1 MPEGPG
7 LGITPSLMPPRASP
21 EALERLRPLLDALP
35 LPTLV
40 MDKGWQILMA
50 NPAAVA
56 LFGWSEPELCE
67 RTVDSMV
74 PEQLRERYRALRE
87 RTPESI
93 PGVRIVYSGER
104 VIVTKYGQEVPIDF
118 LVSRATFDG
127 VEVHLSQFMDVSRYK
142 RAEAETIEHLHT
154 LIENAE
160 DGIFVIRVEEDG
172 EFCFE
177 TFNPVSERLTGFKS
191 EHARGRRPH
200 QIVAEP
206 EATRLVECYR
216 RAVEAGVPTTYEEAP
231 GEVAGNRVFRT
242 TLVPLRD
249 ARGRVYRLLGVSRD
263 ITDQRQAE
271 SELAETRAS
280 LAESED
286 RFRKAFRASPHP
298 IGITEIAS
306 GRLVEV
312 NDAFEQV
319 FEFTRGQAIGKSTV
333 ELGLWGEPHERERM
347 VGMIRKD
354 GSFRNLDIKGRTR
367 SGRELNLVLSGERI
381 DIGGRPHLVT
391 YVHDVTERVAAE
403 RSSQSLEQQL
413 RQAQKMD
420 ALGTMAGGIAHDFNN
435 ILGAILAYTDLVR
448 LDIESPAQVETHLDE
463 LRRAG
468 ARARELVRRI
478 LTFARRDP
486 TTRRPVRL
494 DGAVRDAFELLR
506 ATVPATV
513 QIDSSIDPRA
523 PVVFADLTEIHQVV
537 TNLGTNAAHAIQGN
551 VGRISVRL
559 EPVKVDEALA
569 SRVSALRPRPYARI
583 RVEDTGHGMTPETVS
598 RVFEPF
604 FTTKPRGEGTGL
616 GLSVVHG
623 IVREHDGAIVID
635 STPGVGTRVDVY
647 LPEAGV
653 DSDSDAAL
661 VTHITQGSGERILVV
676 DDEEVIARS
685 TTQLLERVGY
695 VVTTHRDPVA
705 ALHLFCEQ
713 PTNFDLVLTD
723 LTMPTMTG
731 VDLACRMLEVD
742 PSMPIIV
749 MSGFSGTWSA
759 ESLKA
764 MGIAGLLQKPLG
776 VSDLTSAIQAALR
789 GPRL

>member
-1 MPEGPG
+1 MP
-7 LGITPSLMPPRASP
+7 SRALL
-21 EALERLRPLLDALP
+21 EAFEPLRPLLDALP

-40 MDKGWQILMA
+40 MDMGWNIVMA

-56 LFGWSEPELCE
+56 LFGWAEAELCE
-67 RTVDSMV
+67 LTVDSMV
-74 PEQLRERYRALRE
+74 PEQLRERYRTLRE
-87 RTPESI
+87 RTPAAI

-104 VIVTKYGQEVPIDF
+104 VIKTKYGEEIPIDF
-118 LVSRATFDG
+118 VVSRGTFGG
-127 VEVHLSQFMDVSRYK
+127 VELHLSQFMDVTVHK
-142 RAEAETIEHLHT
+142 RAESETIEHLHS

-177 TFNPVSERLTGFKS
+177 TFNPVSERLTGFTS
-191 EHARGRRPH
+191 RQARGRRPH
-200 QIVAEP
+200 QIVPEP
-206 EATRLVECYR
+206 EATRLVENYR
-216 RAVEAGVPTTYEEAP
+216 RVVAGGVPVTYEESP
-231 GEVAGNRVFRT
+231 GEVAGNRVFKT

-249 ARGRVYRLLGVSRD
+249 VRGRVYRLLGVSRD
-263 ITDQRQAE
+263 ITDQRHAE
-271 SELAETRAS
+271 SALAETRAS

-298 IGITEIAS
+298 IGITEVAS

-312 NDAFEQV
+312 NDAFEKT
-319 FEFTRGQAIGKSTV
+319 FEYTREQAIGKSTV
-333 ELGLWGEPHERERM
+333 ELGLWGDPQDRDRM
-347 VGMIRKD
+347 VAMIGVD
-354 GSFRNLDIKGRTR
+354 GAFRDLDITGRAR
-367 SGRELNLVLSGERI
+367 SGRKLDLVLSGEQI
-381 DIGGRPHLVT
+381 DIDGRPHLVT
-391 YVHDVTERVAAE
+391 YVHDVTERVTAE
-403 RSSQSLEQQL
+403 RESASLEQQL

-435 ILGAILAYTDLVR
+435 ILGAIMAYTDLVR
-448 LDIESPAQVETHLDE
+448 LDLGSPAQVELHLEE

-478 LTFARRDP
+478 LTFARREP

-513 QIDSSIDPRA
+513 RIDSSIDPRA
-523 PVVFADLTEIHQVV
+523 PIVFADLTEIHQVV
-537 TNLGTNAAHAIQGN
+537 TNLGTNAAHAMQGRA
-551 VGRISVRL
+551 GRLSVRL
-559 EPVKVDEALA
+559 EAVTVDAELA

-583 RVEDTGHGMTPETVS
+583 RVEDTGHGMTAETVS

-616 GLSVVHG
+616 GLSVVH
-623 IVREHDGAIVID
+623 DGAIVID
-635 STPGVGTRVDVY
+635 STPEVGTRVDVY
-647 LPEAGV
+647 LPEAGL
-653 DSDSDAAL
+653 DSDGEAAL
-661 VTHITQGSGERILVV
+661 AVPVSQGAGERILVI

-695 VVTTHRDPVA
+695 VVTTHRDPIA
-705 ALHLFCEQ
+705 ALHRFCEQ
-713 PTNFDLVLTD
+713 PTSFDLVLTD

-749 MSGFSGTWSA
+749 MSGFTGAWSA
-759 ESLKA
+759 DSLKA

-776 VSDLTSAIQAALR
+776 VADLTNAIQSALK
-789 GPRL
+789 GPRP